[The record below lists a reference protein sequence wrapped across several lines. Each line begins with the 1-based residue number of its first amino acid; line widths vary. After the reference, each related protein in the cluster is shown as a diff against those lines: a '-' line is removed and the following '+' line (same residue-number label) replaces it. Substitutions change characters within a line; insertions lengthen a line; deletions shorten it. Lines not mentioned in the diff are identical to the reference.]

1 MEKKEFI
8 PALRYNWLTKIYNPV
23 VAFTM
28 PELKFKSELIKQ
40 ANIAAN
46 HKVLDFGVGTATLSL
61 ILSKQQP
68 YCYIE
73 GVDVDEKILRIAAE
87 KIEEQNAKIILT
99 KYDGLKLPYPD
110 NTFDRVITSLVFHH
124 LDSEQKKNSLLEIK
138 RVLKPDGELHIAD
151 WGKAS
156 NFLMRTLFYL
166 VQFLDGF
173 KTTNDNVKGLMPNY
187 ITNAGFL
194 NVKTTV
200 NYSTIFGTLALYKAK
215 VKTN

>member
-8 PALRYNWLTKIYNPV
+8 PALRYNWLTKMYNPV

-40 ANIAAN
+40 ANIETRY
-46 HKVLDFGVGTATLSL
+46 KVLDFGVGTATLSL
-61 ILSKQQP
+61 LLSKQHP
-68 YCYIE
+68 DCYID
-73 GVDVDEKILRIAAE
+73 GVDVDEKILGIAKE
-87 KIEEQNAKIILT
+87 KIDEQEAKITLT

-110 NTFDRVITSLVFHH
+110 KTFDRVITSLVFHH
-124 LDSEQKKNSLLEIK
+124 LDGEQKKNSLLEIK

-173 KTTNDNVKGLMPNY
+173 KTTNDNVKGLLPNY
-187 ITNAGFL
+187 IKNAGFFE
-194 NVKTTV
+194 VKTTM
-200 NYSTIFGTLALYKAK
+200 NFSTIFGTLSLYKAK
-215 VKTN
+215 I